1 MAVFPSDSIRT
12 KDWGSEVLTDSDL
25 ETQFDLLHSYFQ
37 ACLNATTGHAHTG
50 ASNQGPKISPA
61 NLLIASQA
69 TGDLLYA
76 SSATAWARL
85 AKGTTS
91 QVLVGGDTPSWGA
104 VPAAAIPTASSA
116 EVKTG
121 TEAAKYVSPS
131 TMIGHEGVAKG
142 WILMN
147 GTGTISIKD
156 SYNVSGIV
164 DNGTA
169 DYTITWD
176 TDFGSAYYAVA
187 GTAYND
193 NNNTFT
199 IIEFCAQDAGSLQ
212 IIPRKQNGS
221 STYTQ
226 DIENFSILAIGD
238 R

>member
-12 KDWGSEVLTDSDL
+12 KNWGDETLTDSDL

-37 ACLNATTGHAHTG
+37 ACLNATSGHAHTG

-85 AKGTTS
+85 AKGTALYYLRMNS
-91 QVLVGGDTPSWGA
+91 GGTLPEW
-104 VPAAAIPTASSA
+104 AALDFASSA

-121 TEAAKYVSPS
+121 TEAAKVVAPN
-131 TMIGHEGVAKG
+131 TIIGHEGVCKG
-142 WILMN
+142 WINFN
-147 GTGTISIKD
+147 GSGTIAIND

-164 DNGTA
+164 DSGTGN
-169 DYTITWD
+169 YTVTWD
-176 TDFGSAYYAVA
+176 TDFASANYAVSGMAYLATSNPGVLVSYNSVNSSPATA
-187 GTAYND
+187 GATPI
-193 NNNTFT
+193 TT
-199 IIEFCAQDAGSLQ
+199 WISAGAVCDPTMISL
-212 IIPRKQNGS
+212 I
-221 STYTQ
+221 
-226 DIENFSILAIGD
+226 AIGD